1 MKPLT
6 KAPTISRTDLK
17 EDFFRLEVSVK
28 FLTYVFGGGV
38 ENNTGD
44 KAEHEHKSMKP
55 FDPVTPV
62 RASSVR
68 GQLRYWWRA
77 TTGARCQS
85 LEEMR
90 AREIALWGGLTPD
103 GSTPS
108 SVRVQIKVTSD
119 IKEPKGVEV
128 DFYKVPSY
136 AAFPLD
142 ISNTKVHVNAE
153 VWDYSNI
160 KFDLVLRLQKSP
172 DISEVGYETQKQE
185 LQLALSAWLTFGGY
199 GGRLS
204 RGFGAVALTESH
216 NDITD
221 DPDNLLKRIES
232 LGKVKLSSVPAISH
246 DQNRLKLK
254 RPKDSLAAWKE
265 GIESLKSFRVRPA
278 KLDMKKWPDGD
289 HIRAMS
295 LKQNTKNSER
305 RSFIRAHFGLP
316 IIYQFKA
323 RKDPSNHILTPVN
336 ATRLPSAIIIR
347 PSSEGRAMALWLM
360 GLEVDDELLMTDQK
374 ISERTF
380 KVTSNQS
387 NDPHYTRKFNIIEE
401 FLKNF

>member
-90 AREIALWGGLTPD
+90 AREIALWGGLTTD

-108 SVRVQIKVTSD
+108 SVRVQVKITSGS
-119 IKEPKGVEV
+119 KKPVSVEA

-172 DISEVGYETQKQE
+172 KTFEAEYEKQKQE

-204 RGFGAVALTESH
+204 RGFGAVALAKEH

-221 DPDNLLKRIES
+221 DPDNLLKRIGE
-232 LGKVKLSSVPAISH
+232 LGSVQLPSVPAISH
-246 DQNRLKLK
+246 EKDRLKLK
-254 RPKDSLAAWKE
+254 RPKNSLAAWKE
-265 GIESLKSFRVRPA
+265 GIKSLKSFRGRDT

-295 LKQNTKNSER
+295 LKKNTKNSEH

-316 IIYQFKA
+316 IIYHFINEDNLKNHTLT
-323 RKDPSNHILTPVN
+323 PSNT
-336 ATRLPSAIIIR
+336 TRIPSSIIIR
-347 PSSEGRAMALWLM
+347 PSSKGQAMALWLI
-360 GLEVDDELLMTDQK
+360 GLEVDDDLK
-374 ISERTF
+374 ITNSEDGEEYN
-380 KVTSNQS
+380 VTSNLN

>member
-1 MKPLT
+1 MKTLKT
-6 KAPTISRTDLK
+6 APKISRDDLK
-17 EDFFRLEVSVK
+17 EDFFSLEVSVK

-38 ENNTGD
+38 ENNTD
-44 KAEHEHKSMKP
+44 NKVDHKNKSMKP

-108 SVRVQIKVTSD
+108 SVRVQIKITSD

-142 ISNTKVHVNAE
+142 ISNNKNAE
-153 VWDYSNI
+153 VWDYSDI

-204 RGFGAVALTESH
+204 RGFGAVALADSY

-221 DPDNLLKRIES
+221 DPDNLLKRIEA
-232 LGKVKLSSVPAISH
+232 LGNVKLSSVPAISH

-254 RPKDSLAAWKE
+254 AYKDSFTAWNE
-265 GIESLKSFRVRPA
+265 GINKLKSFRTTPPQL
-278 KLDMKKWPDGD
+278 KLGIKKWLEGN
-289 HIRAMS
+289 HIR
-295 LKQNTKNSER
+295 TIYKNNDGNHSAQF
-305 RSFIRAHFGLP
+305 SFPRAHFGLP
-316 IIYQFKA
+316 INYQKIMS
-323 RKDPSNHILTPVN
+323 KQYELTLVD
-336 ATRLPSAIIIR
+336 ATRLPSAVILR
-347 PSSEGRAMALWLM
+347 PSSKNHAMALWLE
-360 GLEVDDELLMTDQK
+360 GLEPDNSL
-374 ISERTF
+374 I
-380 KVTSNQS
+380 
-387 NDPHYTRKFNIIEE
+387 
-401 FLKNF
+401 LKENNN